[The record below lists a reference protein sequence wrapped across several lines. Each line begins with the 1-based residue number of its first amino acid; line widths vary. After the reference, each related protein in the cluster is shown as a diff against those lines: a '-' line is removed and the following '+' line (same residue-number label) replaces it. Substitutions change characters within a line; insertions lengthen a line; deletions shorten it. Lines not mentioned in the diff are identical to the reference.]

1 MFNVFDGW
9 RERRSIR
16 RTRQHLSQLSDQML
30 TDIGLIRAD
39 IDSMGAHCFGRRS
52 DARRG
57 N

>member
-16 RTRQHLSQLSDQML
+16 RSRQHLSQLSDQML

-39 IDSMGAHCFGRRS
+39 IDSMGAHYFGRRS
-52 DARRG
+52 DARR
-57 N
+57 